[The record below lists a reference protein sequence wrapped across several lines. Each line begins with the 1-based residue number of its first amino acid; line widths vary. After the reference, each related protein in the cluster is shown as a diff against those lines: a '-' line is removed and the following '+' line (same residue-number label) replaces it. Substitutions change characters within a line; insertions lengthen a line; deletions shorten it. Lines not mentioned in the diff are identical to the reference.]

1 MSSALQRYNP
11 QQVREILRRAQQQD
25 RPDAPSDTPA
35 EQISR
40 AELIE
45 TAREVG
51 LDVRSVENALA
62 EYDQELE
69 LVPVKQELR
78 QLAWRRFSMHL
89 IFFGVA
95 AALVLAS
102 GPVATLPIFFIA
114 PLIVWSVLVLFHL
127 RGVLLPHPD
136 RLREQAIARLERRRL
151 KESGKAFG
159 QSVTRGAARLLSHTA
174 RKIDAE
180 VDRLAGPGPGPG
192 NDQRHR
198 R

>member
-1 MSSALQRYNP
+1 VSSALQRYNP

-25 RPDAPSDTPA
+25 RPEAPA
-35 EQISR
+35 EEISR

-51 LDVRSVENALA
+51 LDVQSVEKALT
-62 EYDQELE
+62 EYDQEVE

-89 IFFGVA
+89 IFYGVA
-95 AALVLAS
+95 VALALTA
-102 GPVATLPIFFIA
+102 GPVAALPIFFIA
-114 PLIVWSVLVLFHL
+114 PLIIWGVLVLFHL
-127 RGVLLPHPD
+127 RGVLFPHPD

-159 QSVTRGAARLLSHTA
+159 KSVTRGAARLLSVTA

-180 VDRLAGPGPGPG
+180 VDRLAGH
-192 NDQRHR
+192 DRHQRR
-198 R
+198 